1 MKIDKVSI
9 IIENLDEE
17 RASVKLITDPI
28 PESDD
33 EIEDTPAVTLGS
45 MIWDVVQ
52 QFLEEGDAVIE
63 DKATLQ

>member
-17 RASVKLITDPI
+17 RAAVRLVTDPI
-28 PESDD
+28 PEDSD

-52 QFLEEGDAVIE
+52 QFLEEGEASITEGV
-63 DKATLQ
+63 TLQ

>member
-17 RASVKLITDPI
+17 HASVRLVTDPQ
-28 PESDD
+28 PEESD

-45 MIWDVVQ
+45 MVWDVVQ
-52 QFLEEGDAVIE
+52 QFLEEGEASIAE
-63 DKATLQ
+63 KAILQ

>member
-17 RASVKLITDPI
+17 RASVRLVTDPQPD
-28 PESDD
+28 PED

-52 QFLEEGDAVIE
+52 QFLEEGE
-63 DKATLQ
+63 GEFSKGETLQ

>member
-17 RASVKLITDPI
+17 RASVRLVTDPM

-33 EIEDTPAVTLGS
+33 DIEDTPAVTLGS
-45 MIWDVVQ
+45 MVWDVVQ
-52 QFLEEGDAVIE
+52 QFLEEGEASITEQV
-63 DKATLQ
+63 TLQ